1 MNNFL
6 WLGEDS
12 HEVTIMQ
19 RLRRKKESIQVLKR
33 RVATTGFFAGLIW
46 STVWT
51 FLAFFNFSELSLSSF
66 FLEGWTDA
74 KWVEKWPGQLLSIF
88 LWSILSIGVA
98 YIYYLFFRRLT
109 GVLPGL
115 VYGVVIWLIMII
127 LSSSLILH
135 IPAISQMDLNTI
147 VTTLSILIIYGVF
160 IGYTISYDFLDQ
172 PSK

>member
-12 HEVTIMQ
+12 REVTIMQ

-88 LWSILSIGVA
+88 LWSILSIGIA
-98 YIYYLFFRRLT
+98 YKIGRASCRER
-109 GVLPGL
+109 
-115 VYGVVIWLIMII
+115 VYICVDRA
-127 LSSSLILH
+127 SLE
-135 IPAISQMDLNTI
+135 QRDN
-147 VTTLSILIIYGVF
+147 
-160 IGYTISYDFLDQ
+160 Q
-172 PSK
+172 C